1 MVALIQIIQRK
12 QPERL
17 AARRECIAKVGINP
31 SPITAKMFAEV
42 REESLAEILHGSN

>member
-17 AARRECIAKVGINP
+17 AASRVCIARVGINLFP
-31 SPITAKMFAEV
+31 LTGKMFTKV
-42 REESLAEILHGSN
+42 REEII